1 VALPVW
7 IDNLIAYSLQIAIL
21 TAAGTLL
28 AHVFRL
34 RMPGVALVYWQSLL
48 MGCLFVFALQEWRHP
63 VLTPMAGMAY
73 ATAGVS
79 LPAAATSAAS
89 QPSFRFEPEWI
100 GWILAAG
107 IFLRLIWLALG
118 LMRLRFFRRHARKLP
133 EEPAF
138 IQELQSSTR
147 VRASLLYSDEIDT
160 PVTFGIQ
167 SPAIILP
174 AKFSEMDEDRR
185 RAVLCHELLH
195 IRRRDWLFII
205 VEEAIRAFFWFHPA
219 IWWLLGRIRLSRE
232 QAVDYD
238 VVRLC
243 GNRQSYL
250 DSLLEFAR
258 AQGRPKA
265 VPAPLFLKERHLVQ
279 RVALLL
285 REVSMS
291 RSRLCVSIAVISI
304 LLIGTV
310 RLVAAWFP
318 LTGEPVPAPA
328 KIETM
333 KAGEALRPA
342 AIEKQVSSKAI
353 KRTAPQIDPAQA
365 KPKKVEV
372 AANVVPV
379 LAEAAPAL
387 MQEPEHAIS
396 TALLQPLKVGGNVQ
410 ESKLISRVEP
420 VYPELAKRARVS
432 GRVIMVVTANEEGV
446 VTDVRVTNGHPLL
459 VDAAVSAVKQWRYS
473 PTLLNGAPV
482 PVTFAVTCIFQ
493 MMGDDVVFLAMDQS
507 GNLNVASQ
515 SADLETLI
523 PKMVQGGM
531 AQITIDPATPIRVA
545 ERAVQGLQER
555 GVKRITLSGL
565 YMLYQGRLFY
575 TGKPTSGPQLA
586 PDLGRLRSLLE
597 ASWQSDPGK
606 PRMFRYMLFIN
617 EVGEIVGVERQAGP
631 DNPEIDREL
640 MGTRVVA
647 PAMLGA
653 DPIPIM
659 YPFEMAM

>member
-1 VALPVW
+1 
-7 IDNLIAYSLQIAIL
+7 
-21 TAAGTLL
+21 
-28 AHVFRL
+28 
-34 RMPGVALVYWQSLL
+34 
-48 MGCLFVFALQEWRHP
+48 
-63 VLTPMAGMAY
+63 
-73 ATAGVS
+73 
-79 LPAAATSAAS
+79 
-89 QPSFRFEPEWI
+89 
-100 GWILAAG
+100 
-107 IFLRLIWLALG
+107 
-118 LMRLRFFRRHARKLP
+118 
-133 EEPAF
+133 
-138 IQELQSSTR
+138 
-147 VRASLLYSDEIDT
+147 
-160 PVTFGIQ
+160 
-167 SPAIILP
+167 
-174 AKFSEMDEDRR
+174 
-185 RAVLCHELLH
+185 
-195 IRRRDWLFII
+195 
-205 VEEAIRAFFWFHPA
+205 
-219 IWWLLGRIRLSRE
+219 
-232 QAVDYD
+232 
-238 VVRLC
+238 
-243 GNRQSYL
+243 
-250 DSLLEFAR
+250 
-258 AQGRPKA
+258 
-265 VPAPLFLKERHLVQ
+265 
-279 RVALLL
+279 
-285 REVSMS
+285 
-291 RSRLCVSIAVISI
+291 
-304 LLIGTV
+304 
-310 RLVAAWFP
+310 
-318 LTGEPVPAPA
+318 
-328 KIETM
+328 
-333 KAGEALRPA
+333 
-342 AIEKQVSSKAI
+342 
-353 KRTAPQIDPAQA
+353 
-365 KPKKVEV
+365 VEV